1 VHAAVKVLTTST
13 GNTGSSGSN
22 RQSSKQQQQPWVPLL
37 PAARAALPAVL
48 VHTEGVSKTAAMLLH
63 QYEEW
68 QAQQPAVAAA
78 AGRKQLKSTKRAAL
92 APSNTAAAGAAA
104 NLPPLLS
111 LPVLNSFFAAAADA
125 ARAAAAAADDE
136 DAALEAAA
144 DAVRVAEVLFAR
156 QLLQVKT
163 GLATSGEQHQPL
175 LSPAAETYAALA
187 QLYGAARQS
196 KTVASIVMAAVRHQL
211 PLEAVRHQLPL
222 TAAPNSSSSSR
233 GEMLQTVLAGAA
245 AAAWLSAGRAAVVP
259 WLLDGLVASGQ
270 VSLSHPGLAAAVL
283 AAADD
288 DLEVRGG
295 WEGSWQSCRL
305 RYIDSDAGWWL

>member
-1 VHAAVKVLTTST
+1 VHAAEKVLTIST
-13 GNTGSSGSN
+13 GNTGSSGSK
-22 RQSSKQQQQPWVPLL
+22 RQSSKQQQSWVPLL

-68 QAQQPAVAAA
+68 QAQQPAPAAA
-78 AGRKQLKSTKRAAL
+78 AGRKQQKATKQAA
-92 APSNTAAAGAAA
+92 SSQRNTVAAGAAA
-104 NLPPLLS
+104 DLQPLLS
-111 LPVLNSFFAAAADA
+111 LPALNSFFAAAADVA
-125 ARAAAAAADDE
+125 NAAADDDE
-136 DAALEAAA
+136 DAAAEAAA

-163 GLATSGEQHQPL
+163 GLATSSEQHHPL
-175 LSPAAETYAALA
+175 LAPNAQTYAALA
-187 QLYGAARQS
+187 QLYGAAGQY
-196 KTVASIVMAAVRHQL
+196 KTVGSIVMAAVRHQL
-211 PLEAVRHQLPL
+211 PF
-222 TAAPNSSSSSR
+222 TAAPNSSSSS
-233 GEMLQTVLAGAA
+233 GKVVQTVLAGA

-259 WLLDGLVASGQ
+259 WLLDGLVASGL

-295 WEGSWQSCRL
+295 GLGSLQV
-305 RYIDSDAGWWL
+305 

>member
-1 VHAAVKVLTTST
+1 LCVFAGLAAVHAAEKVLTTGT
-13 GNTGSSGSN
+13 GNTASSGSK
-22 RQSSKQQQQPWVPLL
+22 RQSTKQQQSWVPIL

-48 VHTEGVSKTAAMLLH
+48 IHTEGVSKTAAMLLH

-68 QAQQPAVAAA
+68 QAQQPAVATA
-78 AGRKQLKSTKRAAL
+78 AGRKQQKSTKQAA
-92 APSNTAAAGAAA
+92 PPQSNAAAAAA
-104 NLPPLLS
+104 ADLPLLLW
-111 LPVLNSFFAAAADA
+111 LPVLSSFFAAAADVA
-125 ARAAAAAADDE
+125 NAAAAYDE
-136 DAALEAAA
+136 DAAAEAAA

-163 GLATSGEQHQPL
+163 GLAASSEQQQPL
-175 LSPAAETYAALA
+175 LAPDAETYAALA
-187 QLYGAARQS
+187 QVNCAAGQY

-211 PLEAVRHQLPL
+211 PLA
-222 TAAPNSSSSSR
+222 AAPNSSNNR
-233 GEMLQTVLAGAA
+233 GEVVQTVLAGA

-283 AAADD
+283 DAADD

-295 WEGSWQSCRL
+295 GQGSWQSCVR
-305 RYIDSDAGWWL
+305 SSKPAVM